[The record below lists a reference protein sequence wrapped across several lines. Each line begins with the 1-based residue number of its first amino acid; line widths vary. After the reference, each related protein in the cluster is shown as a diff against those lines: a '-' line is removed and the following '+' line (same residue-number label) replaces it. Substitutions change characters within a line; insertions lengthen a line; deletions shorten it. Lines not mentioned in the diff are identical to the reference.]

1 MQEQLIE
8 KKINQLPDELKK
20 EVLDFIDFLIVKYN
34 NNVKRSEKKV
44 FTFDW
49 EGGLSDYK
57 NKYTSVELQH
67 ISTKWR

>member
-1 MQEQLIE
+1 MQEQLLE

-34 NNVKRSEKKV
+34 NNVKRSEKTV

-57 NKYTSVELQH
+57 DKYTSV
-67 ISTKWR
+67 